1 FGYAQ
6 LPGGVHSKITL
17 TILDDNGAEII
28 RDYYFKV

>member
-1 FGYAQ
+1 

-28 RDYYFKV
+28 RDY

>member
-1 FGYAQ
+1 
-6 LPGGVHSKITL
+6 VHSKITL